1 MNWNDQI
8 NVLINLKTVCKESD
22 KGKQPVLLVSEWE
35 TYILPHTEKEEM
47 KLQGR
52 RDNKKWYNKTNLFTH
67 MLPKAFWFLCFL
79 SYFILVRQIRLDYWL
94 LVWIILLLMHPQS
107 KCSQI
112 LKKENS
118 VWKKFIVGMAV
129 LTPPILWRPPYT
141 AYLPPFF
148 FKFCPPPPPL
158 PPPLLPPTSCCCQ
171 PPTPLLFLLSCFFDL
186 MGDGA
191 TYVLFC

>member
-1 MNWNDQI
+1 MTELNWKDQI

-22 KGKQPVLLVSEWE
+22 KGKWPVLLVSEWE
-35 TYILPHTEKEEM
+35 TYILPHTEKDEM

-52 RDNKKWYNKTNLFTH
+52 RHNKKWSNKTNLFTH

-79 SYFILVRQIRLDYWL
+79 SYFILVRRIRLDYWL

-118 VWKKFIVGMAV
+118 VWKKFILGTGV
-129 LTPPILWRPPYT
+129 LTPPILWRPPILP
-141 AYLPPFF
+141 APPPPFF
-148 FKFCPPPPPL
+148 FLQILSPSHFL
-158 PPPLLPPTSCCCQ
+158 LLPTPNPTA
-171 PPTPLLFLLSCFFDL
+171 LS
-186 MGDGA
+186 
-191 TYVLFC
+191 VV